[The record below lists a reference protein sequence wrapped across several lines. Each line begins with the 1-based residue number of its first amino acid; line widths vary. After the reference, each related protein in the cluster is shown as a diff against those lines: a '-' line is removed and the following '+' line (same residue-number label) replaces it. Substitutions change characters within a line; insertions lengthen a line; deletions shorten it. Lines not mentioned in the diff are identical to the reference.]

1 MKISL
6 DNLRAFG
13 FYYSS
18 LLMDKFS
25 LEFFQKTGR
34 QGGKARSAKKAAAS
48 ANNGKLGGRPK
59 GSKKG
64 KPR

>member
-1 MKISL
+1 
-6 DNLRAFG
+6 
-13 FYYSS
+13 
-18 LLMDKFS
+18 MDKFS